1 MKILLFGSAGQVGS
15 ELAQLLEGMGDLKA
29 CARGDVD
36 FTNPQEI
43 VSIISEY
50 EPDVI
55 VNAAAYTAVDKAES
69 ESEIAF
75 QVNSEAVEIIA
86 SEANRSG
93 AWLIHYSTDYVFD
106 GTKTG
111 LYDENDMPNPVGIY
125 GQSKLA
131 GENAIRES
139 GCRYIIF
146 RTSWVYGVFGHN
158 FVKTILRLAKTKD
171 ELKVVSDQKG
181 IPTSAGLIAKVTK
194 DSIEKAL
201 MNQWP
206 VGTYNLVAKGE
217 ASWFEFACYL
227 VQFAHK
233 SGIVLQLGPENIKP
247 VNTESYPTAATRPA
261 NSRLDSTLLQSLLGF
276 DLPDWKSSVEEV
288 IQRINEEGLIV

>member
-1 MKILLFGSAGQVGS
+1 MKILLFGSTGQVGS
-15 ELAQLLEGMGDLKA
+15 ELARLLTDMGDLKA

-36 FTNPQEI
+36 FTNQQEI
-43 VSIISEY
+43 ASTISEY

-55 VNAAAYTAVDKAES
+55 INAAAYTAVDKAES
-69 ESEIAF
+69 EPEIAF
-75 QVNSEAVEIIA
+75 LINSEAVHVMA
-86 SEANRSG
+86 SESNRLG

-106 GTKTG
+106 GTKAS
-111 LYDENDMPNPVGIY
+111 LYDENDIPNPVGVY

-131 GENAIRES
+131 GEVAIQES

-158 FVKTILRLAKTKD
+158 FVKTMLKLAKTRD
-171 ELKVVSDQKG
+171 ELNVVFDQKG

-194 DSIEKAL
+194 ESIEKVSI
-201 MNQWP
+201 NQWP
-206 VGTYNLVAKGE
+206 VGIYNLVAKGE

-227 VQFAHK
+227 VQFAHN
-233 SGIVLQLGPENIKP
+233 SGIVMQLEPENIKP
-247 VNTESYPTAATRPA
+247 VNTKSYPTAAKRPA

-288 IQRINEEGLIV
+288 VQRINEESLIV